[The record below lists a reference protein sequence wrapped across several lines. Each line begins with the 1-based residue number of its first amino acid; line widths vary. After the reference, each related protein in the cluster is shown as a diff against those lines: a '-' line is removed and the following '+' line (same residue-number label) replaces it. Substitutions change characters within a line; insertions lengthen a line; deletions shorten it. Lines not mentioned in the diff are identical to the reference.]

1 MEPINPNRTRIVS
14 VSVFSALFALGM
26 ALTTWRELTLAP
38 DRPPLE
44 IIYAIIHNAQ
54 AVSVGS
60 AGFAAIV
67 EAGGYIMLLAAHIIQ
82 KEQEKAMAKGRGE
95 GLVEGRAEGR
105 AEGRDEGRDEAY
117 KDADEQLDAYFR
129 RMDAAREAGVEFN
142 EPRPR
147 FRRNGR

>member
-1 MEPINPNRTRIVS
+1 MQPINPNRTRIVS
-14 VSVFSALFALGM
+14 VIAFSVLFALGM
-26 ALTTWRELTLAP
+26 ALTTWHELTLAQ

-44 IIYAIIHNAQ
+44 IIHAIIFNAQ
-54 AVSVGS
+54 AVSVAA
-60 AGFAAIV
+60 AGFAALV

-82 KEQEKAMAKGRGE
+82 KEQEKAMAKGR
-95 GLVEGRAEGR
+95 
-105 AEGRDEGRDEAY
+105 DEAY

-129 RMDAAREAGVEFN
+129 RMDAARAAGEEFN